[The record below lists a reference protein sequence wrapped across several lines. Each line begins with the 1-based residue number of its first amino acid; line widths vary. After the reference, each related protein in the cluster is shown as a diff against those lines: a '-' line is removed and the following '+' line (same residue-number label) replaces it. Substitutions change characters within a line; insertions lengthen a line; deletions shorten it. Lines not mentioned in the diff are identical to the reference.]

1 MYRALRFFAL
11 PFLASCSFTDAG
23 DETTPVAFVESATND
38 TIHIYTD
45 TSSLKNAY
53 SGFNSPKAIN
63 RVAEIEN
70 EYFNNYN
77 SSFSKYYGTLWAEN
91 ASTAM
96 LNDSISELDQY
107 KSLITKRGEKADSM
121 HCTIYAFEA
130 LKAGL
135 DTNYQRLEDLHH
147 NVYNDHEHAGW
158 SVGYILVKHFGWEAF
173 LVLSKHSNEFR
184 RCVNGWKKKVYPVWK
199 QPDIPLSGMF
209 DFEKDSQE
217 IDSLLNLHE
226 FGWGFSEQGWH
237 TWITRFNEL
246 KECDWGGQPS
256 GRYDPDEEGSLF
268 KATKFTEYFDYN
280 SHILIFPPKRDA
292 AISEPLPEPS

>member
-1 MYRALRFFAL
+1 VYRFVFVFTL
-11 PFLASCSFTDAG
+11 PFLASCSPVGAG
-23 DETTPVAFVESATND
+23 KESIPITIVESPTND

-45 TSSLKNAY
+45 TSSLKNTYA
-53 SGFNSPKAIN
+53 GFSSPKAIN

-77 SSFSKYYGTLWAEN
+77 SSYSKYYGTMWAEYT
-91 ASTAM
+91 STTI
-96 LNDSISELDQY
+96 LNDSISVLDGY

-135 DTNYQRLEDLHH
+135 DTNYQRLEDIHH
-147 NVYNDHEHAGW
+147 NVYNGHEHAGW
-158 SVGYILVKHFGWEAF
+158 SVGYVLVKYFGWEAY
-173 LVLSKHSNEFR
+173 LVLSRHSYEYQ
-184 RCVNGWKKKVYPVWK
+184 RCMKGWKKKVYPVWK
-199 QPDIPLSGMF
+199 QPDIPLSGKF
-209 DFEKDSQE
+209 DFENDSQD

-246 KECDWGGQPS
+246 KECDWGGSPS
-256 GRYDPDEEGSLF
+256 RHYDPDEEGILF
-268 KATKFTEYFDYN
+268 KVTKFTEYFDYN

-292 AISEPLPEPS
+292 TISKPLPEPS